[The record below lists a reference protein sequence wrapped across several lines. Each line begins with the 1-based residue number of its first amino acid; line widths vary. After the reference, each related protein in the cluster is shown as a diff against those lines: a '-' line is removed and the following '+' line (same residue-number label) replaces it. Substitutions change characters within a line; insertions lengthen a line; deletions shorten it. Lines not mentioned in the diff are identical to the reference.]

1 MSERT
6 WNEEEIRAAVM
17 EKARGTYVEPAVKM
31 YGGRDADMLMSTLTK
46 PTPPPIHPD
55 VPVMYDFN
63 GEPCTAFAH
72 YDFHSGVTNIRP
84 LISTEA
90 AQSIVKDLV
99 DSFVPGYEEDEAIE
113 YSVKRIAHYIKTGEV

>member
-1 MSERT
+1 MKQ
-6 WNEEEIRAAVM
+6 WNEEEIRAAM
-17 EKARGTYVEPAVKM
+17 GPILNCSNNEERIIAELRN
-31 YGGRDADMLMSTLTK
+31 

-84 LISTEA
+84 LIPTEE
-90 AQSIVKDLV
+90 VKVMLGEV
-99 DSFVPGYEEDEAIE
+99 LDEATCLGSERVDADAAIDR
-113 YSVKRIAHYIKTGEV
+113 KIAHYEQTGET

>member
-1 MSERT
+1 MKQ
-6 WNEEEIRAAVM
+6 WNEEEIRAAM
-17 EKARGTYVEPAVKM
+17 GPILNCSNNEERIIAE
-31 YGGRDADMLMSTLTK
+31 LNK

-84 LISTEA
+84 LMPTEA
-90 AQSIVKDLV
+90 VMEKARERDAYLREFGSQEVQRALAAGV
-99 DSFVPGYEEDEAIE
+99 TNEAFWMVFV
-113 YSVKRIAHYIKTGEV
+113 AHYIKTGET